1 MSLEPC
7 LQSACR
13 ISPHNRYNGCMKP
26 IIFLSVLTLAVV
38 AIGGGFMLT
47 LLNELP
53 PMTQYGVW
61 PYWMLGAAIVIVIL
75 LAILFLVSC
84 STARVTMITKSL
96 NPKTLTI
103 GTTKTNVWA
112 TEFIPYVAHKTRAI
126 PLFRSLN
133 Q

>member
-26 IIFLSVLTLAVV
+26 IIFLSVLTLTVV
-38 AIGGGFMLT
+38 AIGGGFILT

-75 LAILFLVSC
+75 LAILFFGLMFYS
-84 STARVTMITKSL
+84 ARHHD
-96 NPKTLTI
+96 
-103 GTTKTNVWA
+103 
-112 TEFIPYVAHKTRAI
+112 HKVFK
-126 PLFRSLN
+126 PEDFDHWDD
-133 Q
+133 